1 MSIAQSQRQELE
13 DQGNAEIKNLNEQIK
28 LLKLEEE
35 AKEQK
40 MNSKL
45 QSALFGWSA
54 RRDKGLKVKMFHRWV
69 QFVVIN
75 RYNRMSMDLQNQTS
89 DTPKQPKQPD
99 AELEISPPLTAAP
112 SSSMVSAGGRHKLY
126 QHAEMLEK
134 ENESLN
140 QQLIKM
146 QSEIERMSSTEQS
159 ANNQK
164 HIDS

>member
-1 MSIAQSQRQELE
+1 
-13 DQGNAEIKNLNEQIK
+13 
-28 LLKLEEE
+28 
-35 AKEQK
+35 
-40 MNSKL
+40 
-45 QSALFGWSA
+45 
-54 RRDKGLKVKMFHRWV
+54 
-69 QFVVIN
+69 
-75 RYNRMSMDLQNQTS
+75 MSMDLQNQTS

-159 ANNQK
+159 ANNRSILTLENRHATTRIRYVQ
-164 HIDS
+164 IPYLLYPPIMWSLALALDTASRAALNINT

>member
-1 MSIAQSQRQELE
+1 MAVNYLHVHSSKSKARTGGSS
-13 DQGNAEIKNLNEQIK
+13 NVEIKNLNEQIK

-89 DTPKQPKQPD
+89 LPSSQPD

-112 SSSMVSAGGRHKLY
+112 SSSMVSAGGGINYISTLKCLKKK
-126 QHAEMLEK
+126 M
-134 ENESLN
+134 SL
-140 QQLIKM
+140 
-146 QSEIERMSSTEQS
+146 
-159 ANNQK
+159 
-164 HIDS
+164 